1 MLQLTFLGTS
11 AGVPTKQRNVTA
23 LAIEC
28 LNPYF
33 SSQNQSRKKSRPWLL
48 IDCGEGTQQQ
58 LLQTKLSLHQLTAIC
73 ITHVHGDHCYG
84 LPGLLASSA
93 MSGRTAPL
101 TIIAPKAIDAFLT
114 AIQSTT
120 ELHFTF
126 AIDFIAIEDILSNKN
141 IAADDSK
148 QSSDDTNEKT
158 VSSQMQ
164 NDKIKLALDN
174 QHELEI
180 DITKLSHR
188 VASHAF
194 EVTQTISQRVLDTDK
209 LKAAGIPASQLWG
222 QLQQGH
228 DVYLADGQQLLSAEY
243 VDNNQRRT
251 RIVVAGDN
259 DRPELL
265 NTAVK
270 NADLLIHEATY
281 TNEIKARILAKMSSK
296 AGFDPMHSS
305 AQQVAQFAK
314 DSGLQNLI
322 LTHFSARYQN
332 FDNPNSDTANMSHLR
347 LEAEAF
353 YQGNLWLAEDFA
365 QYLVAGQAVTA
376 KPDRK
381 SDSHPDSTVQY
392 LGLIIKASK

>member
-28 LNPYF
+28 LNPY
-33 SSQNQSRKKSRPWLL
+33 SSSRNQSRKKSRPWLL

-84 LPGLLASSA
+84 LPGLLASAA

-101 TIIAPKAIDAFLT
+101 TIIAPKAIHDFLDAVK
-114 AIQSTT
+114 STT
-120 ELHFTF
+120 ELHFPF
-126 AIDFIAIEDILSNKN
+126 AIDFIAIEEVLSDNV
-141 IAADDSK
+141 A
-148 QSSDDTNEKT
+148 
-158 VSSQMQ
+158 
-164 NDKIKLALDN
+164 KIPLALDN
-174 QHELEI
+174 QQQLEI

-188 VASHAF
+188 VTSHAF
-194 EVTQTISQRVLDTDK
+194 GVTQTISQRMLDTKK

-228 DVYLADGQQLLSAEY
+228 DVHLDDEQQLLSEDY
-243 VDNNQRRT
+243 VLNNKRRT

-265 NTAVK
+265 GTAVK
-270 NADLLIHEATY
+270 NADLLVHEATY
-281 TNEIKARILAKMSSK
+281 TNEVKARILAKNSGK
-296 AGFDPMHSS
+296 VGFDPMHSS
-305 AQQVAQFAK
+305 AQQVAQFAQ
-314 DSGLQNLI
+314 DSGLQHLI

-332 FDNPNSDTANMSHLR
+332 FDNPNSDTANMSHIR
-347 LEAEAF
+347 LEAQRY
-353 YQGNLWLAEDFA
+353 YQGHLWLAEDFA
-365 QYLVAGQAVTA
+365 QYTVEGDSIANNKGSEHTA
-376 KPDRK
+376 E
-381 SDSHPDSTVQY
+381 SSVQY
-392 LGLIIKASK
+392 LGLTNK